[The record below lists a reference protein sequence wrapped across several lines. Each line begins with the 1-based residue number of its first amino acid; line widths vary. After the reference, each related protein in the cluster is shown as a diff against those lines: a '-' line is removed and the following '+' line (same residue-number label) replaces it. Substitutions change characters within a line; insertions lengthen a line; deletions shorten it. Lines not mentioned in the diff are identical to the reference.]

1 MASGASF
8 TVMISKETIE
18 KILDAAQIVDVV
30 GDFVALRRRG
40 ANYMACCPFHH
51 EKTPSFSVSPSKG
64 IFKCFG
70 CGKAGNSVNFVMEH
84 EQLGY
89 VDALRF
95 LGRKYSIEIAD
106 REETEQDAQNRLR
119 SESLLAVTQFAQE
132 FYTNSLWNTDQ
143 GVAVG
148 LSYFKERGFDEALI
162 KKFMLGWAPSG
173 RDSLSKAALKAG
185 YKKEFLI
192 AAGLSIERDSDKELI
207 DRFYDRVIFP
217 VHSISG
223 RAIAFGGRTLRADKT
238 VAKYINS
245 PETEIYVKSRTLYG
259 IFFAKSSITK
269 LQKCYLVEGYTDVLA
284 FHKSGVDNVVAS
296 SGTSLTTEQIRL
308 IKRFAPEVVVLYDG
322 DAAGIKA
329 SLRGI
334 DMLLEEGLRIKVVL
348 FPDGEDPDSFARKN
362 SPEVLK
368 QFLEES
374 QEDFIAF
381 KTRVLSAETKKDP
394 IKRAQLI
401 QEVVSSIAVIPD
413 AISRAVY
420 IEECS
425 TRLNISEDILSTEVK
440 VLRKKRLYG
449 TYSSEFAP
457 APEPGVPL
465 YFPTL
470 ETGERLPEFI
480 TNTYCEPAE
489 KELLYYLIKF
499 GEHPLYGADEENP
512 GSVTVSQFILTELSN
527 DDLELQNLIYK
538 NIFDE
543 YYLVKEIGQQEIQK
557 HFINHRNQDF
567 VNVVLDLL
575 HQEHNLTIKQ
585 FVAEIPPEEHL
596 LSTMVPKSI
605 LIYKAKI
612 TAIAYQ
618 NLCKDLSLAEKDKD
632 SIRQNELME
641 QLQILMHIRN
651 SFSKELKRLTI

>member
-1 MASGASF
+1 
-8 TVMISKETIE
+8 MISKETIE

-89 VDALRF
+89 VDALKF
-95 LGRKYSIEIAD
+95 LGRKYSIDIAD

-132 FYTNSLWNTDQ
+132 YYTDSLWNTDQ

-162 KKFMLGWAPSG
+162 KKFMLGWAPTG

-192 AAGLSIERDSDKELI
+192 AAGLSIERDSDKELV
-207 DRFYDRVIFP
+207 DRFYDRVMFP

-245 PETEIYVKSRTLYG
+245 PETEIYIKSRTLYG

-269 LQKCYLVEGYTDVLA
+269 MQKCYLVEGYTDVLA

-381 KTRVLSAETKKDP
+381 KTRLLSAETKKDP

-401 QEVVSSIAVIPD
+401 QEVVASIAVIPD

-440 VLRKKRLYG
+440 KLRKKRQYG
-449 TYSSEFAP
+449 AYSSEFTP

-538 NIFDE
+538 SIFDE

>member
-1 MASGASF
+1 
-8 TVMISKETIE
+8 MISKETIE